1 MMPKHPL
8 KLVVSNVAYLTAKSL
23 IMSSSLE
30 TVIIN
35 QLIAHTTLTKTTI
48 LLIIMFI

>member
-1 MMPKHPL
+1 MVPSP
-8 KLVVSNVAYLTAKSL
+8 KLVITNVAYLTAKSL

-35 QLIAHTTLTKTTI
+35 QLMAHTFLSKTTI

>member
-1 MMPKHPL
+1 MIPSPK
-8 KLVVSNVAYLTAKSL
+8 VVITNIAYLTAKSL